1 MNYIDWAVLIVIGIG
16 LACFT
21 IPRFISWVSEA
32 CTTGIINAFKK
43 EKEKEEQHNGE
54 KKDESIQG

>member
-1 MNYIDWAVLIVIGIG
+1 MSYLDWTIIIVVGIG

-43 EKEKEEQHNGE
+43 ENEKEEQSNGE
-54 KKDESIQG
+54 KEK